1 MLLSVSELNEY
12 VRKSLAMD
20 PFIQN
25 IRIKGEISNLKKYY
39 SGHWYFTLKDDESAV
54 NCVMFSQNNRELLIA
69 PEDGMAV
76 ELKGS
81 VSLYVKTGQYQ
92 FYATDM
98 IVSGIGELFLR
109 YEKLKDKL
117 FKQGMFDEGHKK
129 VLPLLP
135 RMIGVVTSASGA
147 VIHDILH
154 VAEKRNSN
162 IPICL
167 YPAKV
172 QGAGASE
179 DIIRG
184 IRYFNVHDTVD
195 VIIIGRGGGSFED
208 LFEFNSEALAQEIY
222 RSKKPI
228 ISAVGHE
235 TDYTIADFVADKR
248 AATPSQAAEIAVIE
262 RSSLLV
268 QLHQLTKQLSLTLH
282 NHIAAYS
289 HKLQALRARIASK
302 SPRNHISIMENRL
315 SMLRLKLRLS
325 SIRCYEDWKHRLS
338 MYQKSLQLLHPDSV
352 LRKGYAIIEKN
363 GLMMDSVQ
371 RLHINDRVQIRMHD
385 GHLAARIEEA
395 QKKTQ
400 RGAEYGK
407 KNEKL

>member
-25 IRIKGEISNLKKYY
+25 IRIKGEISNFKKYY

-167 YPAKV
+167 
-172 QGAGASE
+172 
-179 DIIRG
+179 
-184 IRYFNVHDTVD
+184 
-195 VIIIGRGGGSFED
+195 
-208 LFEFNSEALAQEIY
+208 
-222 RSKKPI
+222 
-228 ISAVGHE
+228 
-235 TDYTIADFVADKR
+235 
-248 AATPSQAAEIAVIE
+248 
-262 RSSLLV
+262 
-268 QLHQLTKQLSLTLH
+268 
-282 NHIAAYS
+282 
-289 HKLQALRARIASK
+289 
-302 SPRNHISIMENRL
+302 
-315 SMLRLKLRLS
+315 
-325 SIRCYEDWKHRLS
+325 
-338 MYQKSLQLLHPDSV
+338 
-352 LRKGYAIIEKN
+352 
-363 GLMMDSVQ
+363 
-371 RLHINDRVQIRMHD
+371 
-385 GHLAARIEEA
+385 
-395 QKKTQ
+395 
-400 RGAEYGK
+400 
-407 KNEKL
+407 